1 VMPLQVNEFIRSSS
15 SSRGEHIKASNLSD
29 KYSIM

>member
-1 VMPLQVNEFIRSSS
+1 MPLQADEFIRSSS